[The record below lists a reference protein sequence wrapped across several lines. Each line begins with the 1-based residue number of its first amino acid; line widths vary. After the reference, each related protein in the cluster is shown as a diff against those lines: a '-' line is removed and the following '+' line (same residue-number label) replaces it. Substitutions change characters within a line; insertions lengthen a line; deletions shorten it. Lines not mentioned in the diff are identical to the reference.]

1 MDILEK
7 KVKFCNDYL
16 NNLLMMTGTV
26 YTTDIYSVVTRSMR
40 ESGELEIIGVRELA
54 RLTRN
59 DENVEFVRIRRVA

>member
-1 MDILEK
+1 MDILER

-40 ESGELEIIGVRELA
+40 ESGELEIIGAKELA

-59 DENVEFVRIRRVA
+59 DSNVEFIKLKRVA

>member
-16 NNLLMMTGTV
+16 NGLLMMTGNV

-40 ESGELEIIGVRELA
+40 ESGEVVIMDAKELA
-54 RLTRN
+54 MLTRN
-59 DENVEFVRIRRVA
+59 DENVEFVKLRRVA

>member
-40 ESGELEIIGVRELA
+40 ESGKLEIIGAKELA

-59 DENVEFVRIRRVA
+59 DTNVEFIKIKGAA

>member
-1 MDILEK
+1 MDILER

-40 ESGELEIIGVRELA
+40 ESGRLVIIDARELA

-59 DENVEFVRIRRVA
+59 DTNVEFIKIKRVA

>member
-26 YTTDIYSVVTRSMR
+26 YSTDIYSVVTREMR
-40 ESGELEIIGVRELA
+40 ESGKLTIMSAKELA
-54 RLTRN
+54 MLTRN
-59 DENVEFVRIRRVA
+59 NTNVEFIKVRRVA

>member
-16 NNLLMMTGTV
+16 NNLLMTTGIV